1 MLGKFAEKDELE
13 LFRSRLENML
23 NMRHELVLLA
33 HAIDWSYFE
42 QEFAPLYSQR
52 GAKSKPIRLMVGC
65 LLLKHLYNLSDENLV
80 KNWVENPYMQYFC
93 GETYF
98 QERRPFTPSEL
109 VHFRNRLGN
118 VGVPFATIGINDF
131 TSESIFDG
139 FPIIFR

>member
-1 MLGKFAEKDELE
+1 MLGGTAEKDELE
-13 LFRSRLENML
+13 LFRSRLENMI

-80 KNWVENPYMQYFC
+80 KN
-93 GETYF
+93 
-98 QERRPFTPSEL
+98 
-109 VHFRNRLGN
+109 
-118 VGVPFATIGINDF
+118 
-131 TSESIFDG
+131 
-139 FPIIFR
+139 